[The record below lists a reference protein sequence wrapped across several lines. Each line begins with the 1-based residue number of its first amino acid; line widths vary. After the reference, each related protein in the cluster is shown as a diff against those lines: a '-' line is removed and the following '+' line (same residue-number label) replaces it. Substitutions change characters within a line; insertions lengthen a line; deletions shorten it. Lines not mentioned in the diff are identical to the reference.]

1 MNIEEFREYC
11 LGKKGA
17 TEEFPFDSNT
27 LVFKVMNKI
36 FALTDVNDF
45 ESINLKCEPIK
56 ATELREQYHA
66 IKPGYHMN
74 KQHWNT
80 IDTQSD
86 VDDTLLVELI
96 DHSYDLIVKSLPK
109 KLQDSLSE

>member
-36 FALTDVNDF
+36 FALTDVNAF

-56 ATELREQYHA
+56 AIELREKYHA

-80 IDTQSD
+80 IDNQSD

-109 KLQDSLSE
+109 KLQDSLSK